1 MYITHTGLS
10 ENGTFATQAQTP
22 AALSGTSDINFFN
35 AQLGNTGQAGN
46 GVASST
52 ATNLFTVSA
61 PESMAA
67 SKRVKRG
74 MRDTMLNKQSK
85 EAHALP
91 ESLAAANLGV
101 VLQVKV
107 AGLLVKGVDKIST
120 MG

>member
-10 ENGTFATQAQTP
+10 ENGPFATPVSTP
-22 AALSGTSDINFFN
+22 GTLNGTSDINFFN
-35 AQLGNTGQAGN
+35 AQLSTTGQAGN
-46 GVASST
+46 GIASSM
-52 ATNLFTVSA
+52 ATNLFTVGA
-61 PESMAA
+61 PESAAA

-107 AGLLVKGVDKIST
+107 ASLLVKGVDKIST

>member
-1 MYITHTGLS
+1 MYITHAGFP
-10 ENGTFATQAQTP
+10 EHGTIATQAQMPGAT
-22 AALSGTSDINFFN
+22 SGTSDINFFN
-35 AQLGNTGQAGN
+35 AQLTPTGQSAN
-46 GVASST
+46 GVASSP
-52 ATNLFTVSA
+52 ANHLFTVGA
-61 PESMAA
+61 PESSAA
-67 SKRVKRG
+67 SMRVKRG
-74 MRDTMLNKQSK
+74 MRDTMLKKQTK